1 MVLTDD
7 PTATTTPR
15 APTQAEWDA
24 MTPAQ
29 RNRVVAELPM
39 SLTEAELSPPE
50 GDLHLEAKLYALD
63 VLRTFY
69 RRQGRSVYVGSELT
83 VYYPG
88 AQRFCP
94 DLLVVFDVDPRPR
107 DKWVVSAEGKGV
119 DFVLEVHVGGDRRKD
134 AERNVS
140 LYASVGISEYFM
152 FDRSR
157 ARLLGFS
164 LPPGGGPYVPILG
177 QHGVYSS
184 RMLGLDLV
192 LEGDRLRFV
201 CANAPLL
208 DTTEWLDRLRE
219 TYAALE
225 ARIDEQVLAL
235 AEQTHLREEETRLRE
250 EATRLREEETL
261 RREEETRLREEAE
274 ARVAELL
281 AELEKLGRGQ
291 G

>member
-7 PTATTTPR
+7 PSTTAFPR

-29 RNRVVAELPM
+29 RKRVVAELPM

-63 VLRTFY
+63 VLRNFY

-83 VYYPG
+83 VYYP
-88 AQRFCP
+88 AARRFCP
-94 DLLVVFDVDPRPR
+94 DLLVVFDVDPHPR
-107 DKWVVSAEGKGV
+107 DKWVVSAEGKGI
-119 DFVLEVHVGGDRRKD
+119 DFALEVHVGGDRRKD
-134 AERNVS
+134 AERNVA
-140 LYASVGISEYFM
+140 LYASVGIPEYFM
-152 FDRSR
+152 FDR
-157 ARLLGFS
+157 ARGRLFGFS

-177 QHGVYSS
+177 QSGAYASC
-184 RMLGLDLV
+184 MLGLDLA

-225 ARIDEQVLAL
+225 ARVDEQIQAL
-235 AEQTHLREEETRLRE
+235 AEQTRLADEETR
-250 EATRLREEETL
+250 
-261 RREEETRLREEAE
+261 RREEETRRRQQAE
-274 ARVAELL
+274 ARVEVLL
-281 AELEKLGRGQ
+281 EEIERRGRGQ
-291 G
+291 RGGSAGD